1 MHLGLGGLYLDD
13 LALLLGRLATRTYV
27 VQTSDLQFRIT
38 GRGGGKIRR
47 DATGLNPV
55 VP

>member
-1 MHLGLGGLYLDD
+1 LEGVDLDD
-13 LALLLGRLATRTYV
+13 LALVLDRPATRTYV
-27 VQTSDLQFRIT
+27 VQTSDIQFRIT